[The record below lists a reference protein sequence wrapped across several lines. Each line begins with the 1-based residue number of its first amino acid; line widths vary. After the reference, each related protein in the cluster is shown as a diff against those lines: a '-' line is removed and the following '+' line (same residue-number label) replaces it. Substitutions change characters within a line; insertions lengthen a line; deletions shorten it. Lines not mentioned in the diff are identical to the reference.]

1 MSPIEVVL
9 LLAFSLL
16 GAVVQSTTGFGFAI
30 TLMSVIP
37 HFMDSYLECA
47 ALSSLGGL
55 FISLMVTI
63 KNFRNANFKIMLP
76 PIIGY
81 AVACGIAVPLSK
93 HIPTESLSKA
103 LGVVLIAASIY
114 FVFFNNKF
122 RIKPTFV
129 NGILAGSL
137 AGAGGALFA
146 VAGPP
151 MVVYLISTTDDK
163 DVYRA
168 TSLAFFTL
176 SSLYSTSMRVV
187 NGIITLRV
195 ILTFLPML
203 VMIGL
208 GFIIGNKIFAKI
220 NIDMIKK
227 AVYALMAISGLT
239 MLF

>member
-1 MSPIEVVL
+1 MDPLEVAL
-9 LLAFSLL
+9 LLAFSVL
-16 GAVVQSTTGFGFAI
+16 GATVQSTTGFGFAI

-37 HFMDSYLECA
+37 HFMDNYLVCT

-55 FISLMVTI
+55 FISLMVAI
-63 KNFRNANFKIMLP
+63 KNFKKANLKIMLA

-93 HIPTESLSKA
+93 RIPTESLSKA
-103 LGVVLIAASIY
+103 LGVVLIAASVY
-114 FVFFNNKF
+114 FIFFNNKF
-122 RIKPTFV
+122 KMKPCFR
-129 NGILAGSL
+129 NGLIAGSV
-137 AGAGGALFA
+137 AGAGAALFS

-151 MVVYLISTTDDK
+151 MAIYFVSTTDDK

-168 TSLAFFTL
+168 TSLTFFTM
-176 SSLYSTSMRVV
+176 SSLYSTTMRVI
-187 NGIITLRV
+187 NGIITFDV
-195 ILTFLPML
+195 ILIFLPML
-203 VMIGL
+203 AAIAL
-208 GFIIGNKIFAKI
+208 GFFIGNRLFEKI

>member
-63 KNFRNANFKIMLP
+63 KNFRKANLKIMLP

-81 AVACGIAVPLSK
+81 AVACGVAVPLSK
-93 HIPTESLSKA
+93 HIPTESLSRA

-122 RIKPTFV
+122 RIKPTFI

-168 TSLAFFTL
+168 TSLAF
-176 SSLYSTSMRVV
+176 SRSAA
-187 NGIITLRV
+187 
-195 ILTFLPML
+195 
-203 VMIGL
+203 
-208 GFIIGNKIFAKI
+208 FIPPR
-220 NIDMIKK
+220 
-227 AVYALMAISGLT
+227 
-239 MLF
+239 